1 MFVLV
6 FSFSACGGEKKTDT
20 SGNIIK
26 DDWASYEARASHIK
40 PHPGE
45 LVLEY
50 DNGVPRLKIGDGVTE
65 FSALPYMSI
74 DSFLL
79 PKQAIIHLSTQW
91 DVTED
96 NRYFQEVTVSNATI
110 TQTSKVDLQPTSE
123 QLNVFHEKDLAF
135 VTENKDG
142 VINVYCVGQVP
153 QNEYDIPVTVTE
165 IVTETDV
172 EAIIGNTTAT
182 PNPQPNWAQDDP
194 TKADYIK
201 NKPIIMGGGTLSA
214 SITDDGVFKL
224 IQTGTTYTES
234 IQNDVLK
241 VM

>member
-1 MFVLV
+1 MAKYV
-6 FSFSACGGEKKTDT
+6 FQLRRGEKKTDA

-26 DDWASYEARASHIK
+26 NDWASYEARASHVK
-40 PHPGE
+40 PHAGE

-50 DNGVPRLKIGDGVTE
+50 DNGVPRLKIGDGITE

-74 DSFLL
+74 DSFIL
-79 PKQAIIHLSTQW
+79 PKQAIIHLSTEW

-96 NRYFQEVTVSNATI
+96 KRYFQEVTVSNATI
-110 TQTSKVDLQPTSE
+110 TQTSKVDLQPTPE

-135 VTENKDG
+135 VTENKGG

-153 QNEYDIPVTVTE
+153 QNEYNIPVTVTE
-165 IVTETDV
+165 IVTDA
-172 EAIIGNTTAT
+172 EAVIGNTTAT
-182 PNPQPNWAQDDP
+182 PNPRADWAQDDP

-201 NKPIIMGGGTLSA
+201 NKPTITGGGTLSA
-214 SITDDGVFKL
+214 SIDDGVFKL
-224 IQTGTTYTES
+224 IQTGTTYTAS
-234 IQNDVLK
+234 IVNGVLK